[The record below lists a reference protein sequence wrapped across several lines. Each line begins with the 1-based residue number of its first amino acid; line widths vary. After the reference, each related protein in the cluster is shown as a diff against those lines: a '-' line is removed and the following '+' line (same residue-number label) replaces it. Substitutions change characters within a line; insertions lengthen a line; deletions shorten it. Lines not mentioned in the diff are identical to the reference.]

1 MEDYGYIHLAL
12 NALARESKKG
22 GVSSGRVA
30 NLIRMVLVRAEE
42 RIGELEN
49 AVGKKADIVN
59 GRVPMS
65 QLPEGLDDYQEYPS
79 RASFPNPGQSG
90 MLYLAIDTGKTWRWT
105 GTTYGVVSETIT
117 LGETSSTAYP
127 GNKGKKN
134 AEDIEQL
141 GGYISTLQNNMAE
154 KAEKSHTHS
163 ISDISLLLSTLSGKA
178 GVNHSHNITSL
189 AGYEAFLDAVKNMG
203 VTAIGRDSE
212 DESGVSFCI
221 LRPNGTQV
229 EGFTILIA
237 SSDAAGLMSPAMV
250 EKLLEVD
257 NKADSDHT
265 HTQSDVEGLTT
276 ALSSLETKTS
286 TNKSSTEKNALDI
299 EQLRIQLQG
308 KVVSKTFATMAAAE
322 AWMRDPS
329 SRRQLLPGSNIWI
342 EDENADDLWVSE
354 VLDEPDMSG
363 STPTQYYYKVR
374 PLKVEVPSLEG
385 YAKKEAENT
394 FTGRNTFSN
403 DVTIRGFLELFGQV
417 ILYNDLTIYNAGET
431 DGPSAHISGGNVSVG
446 RGSRY
451 GTFSGRITSSG
462 VGGYSIYRDPLSHST
477 REKESCLNYEELI
490 FSETGK
496 EDIIITKEDFAAF
509 LAMKQQL
516 ANIKAPLNLT
526 ELYERHQQA
535 VTFEE
540 LRQAQKL
547 YFTDSSGV
555 WTELKIISLRDNS
568 VGYIYYEEK
577 TQAGLKK
584 YVYTLSEVDGMIT
597 TYSPEVIV

>member
-127 GNKGKKN
+127 GDKGKAN
-134 AEDIEQL
+134 ADAIGVLQRLMDTFEEDL
-141 GGYISTLQNNMAE
+141 SD
-154 KAEKSHTHS
+154 KADNGHTHV
-163 ISDISLLLSTLSGKA
+163 IHDITGLIEALNGKA
-178 GVNHSHNITSL
+178 NSSHSHRITSMSDYEEFL
-189 AGYEAFLDAVKNMG
+189 AAMQSMG
-203 VTAIGRDSE
+203 ITTIGRDSE
-212 DESGVSFCI
+212 DETGVGFCI
-221 LRPNGTQV
+221 VRPDGTQ
-229 EGFTILIA
+229 EQAFTIVIA
-237 SSDAAGLMSPAMV
+237 SVESAGLMSPAMV

-257 NKADSDHT
+257 NKADSGHT
-265 HTQSDVEGLTT
+265 HTQTDVEGLTT

-342 EDENADDLWVSE
+342 EDENADDLWISE

-431 DGPSAHISGGNVSVG
+431 DGPSAYISGGTVSVG
-446 RGSRY
+446 QGSRY
-451 GTFSGRITSSG
+451 GTFSGRITRNG
-462 VGGYSIYRDPLSHST
+462 VGGYSIYRNPLSHST
-477 REKESCLNYEELI
+477 VEKESCLNYEELI

-496 EDIIITKEDFAAF
+496 EDITITKEDFAAF

-547 YFTDSSGV
+547 NDHYRALLGRIHD
-555 WTELKIISLRDNS
+555 ISE
-568 VGYIYYEEK
+568 I
-577 TQAGLKK
+577 
-584 YVYTLSEVDGMIT
+584 
-597 TYSPEVIV
+597 